1 MAMAYKCDRCKSLFD
16 RRFVPD
22 ITVHGYIHGQG
33 VERYDLC
40 PKCQEYLENW
50 LKEFKEKSV

>member
-1 MAMAYKCDRCKSLFD
+1 MATAYKCDRCKSLFD
-16 RRFVPD
+16 RKFVPD

-50 LKEFKEKSV
+50 LKEFKEK